1 MHRSR
6 FFLQGERGGGVL
18 PPPKYLQFFL
28 NLANNKNKQWKMI
41 HFASIKTGASEYIA
55 YLITVISNHSFN
67 GFHNQTWSWKMEKK
81 IWFLLILSL
90 SKFFT
95 SQVHGISI
103 VVISLKM
110 SILHTKFMYGN
121 KILKMLTN
129 RQTDNTI
136 PIGFLPFQAGP

>member
-6 FFLQGERGGGVL
+6 FFLQGERGGVL
-18 PPPKYLQFFL
+18 PPPPKYLQFFL
-28 NLANNKNKQWKMI
+28 NLAKNKNKQWKMI

-103 VVISLKM
+103 VVIFLKM
-110 SILHTKFMYGN
+110 SILHAKFMYGN

-129 RQTDNTI
+129 RQTDRQTI
-136 PIGFLPFQAGP
+136 LFL